1 MSSAIPGKN
10 TATAAEAQV
19 PTSDPGQE
27 LDQPQ
32 EQADH
37 PREEEAEAPSM
48 VQRGISTSK
57 SITIQESQAAIES
70 KLTSTSL
77 SVLLLSV

>member
-1 MSSAIPGKN
+1 MSSAIQGKN
-10 TATAAEAQV
+10 TATTTEARP

-37 PREEEAEAPSM
+37 PQEEEAEVPSM
-48 VQRGISTSK
+48 VQKGISTSK
-57 SITIQESQAAIES
+57 SITIQESRAAIGS

-77 SVLLLSV
+77 SALLPSV